1 MWLYNPHPCA
11 KSYWLHYFAWK
22 VTGNSST
29 VIYQILLHTLNSTQ
43 LGEMKIENTGNHG
56 ILSISWL
63 FPKKEALARW
73 PLVTALSY
81 TNYTQQISL
90 QMREIIYGQDQ
101 RVNRHKFDGVDPVVL
116 YPLDIYCYCI
126 YALDLSPQWMWW
138 GEWPHLLTSLLFHL
152 LLSCWILYSFTT
164 LGSLMCDIL
173 FYKYYVSE
181 DECDF

>member
-1 MWLYNPHPCA
+1 MWLYNPHSCA

-81 TNYTQQISL
+81 TNKITNNKFHFRWGKLFMAKIKEWTAIGLMVLIQLFCILWTFIVIVYMRWTSVHSECGEENDLIFWPPWFFISFYL
-90 QMREIIYGQDQ
+90 AES
-101 RVNRHKFDGVDPVVL
+101 
-116 YPLDIYCYCI
+116 CI
-126 YALDLSPQWMWW
+126 NSPRWA
-138 GEWPHLLTSLLFHL
+138 
-152 LLSCWILYSFTT
+152 
-164 LGSLMCDIL
+164 
-173 FYKYYVSE
+173 V
-181 DECDF
+181 